1 MSPLIAL
8 CSNQQTL
15 SGYGALHQL
24 PTLLGHTAGDVL
36 LFASPSFLASAH
48 WATLAPHI
56 AATLVDIVTVTH
68 EASPQQLNDWVTTW
82 RGRCR
87 TVVAIGGGSTLDA
100 GKAFSTLACH
110 PLPAER
116 YLEKIGDTALTA
128 ERLTFLAI
136 PTTAGTGSE
145 VTQNAVVTDTAV
157 LKTKASLRH
166 PNLVPD
172 YAILDPALL
181 RGTPAAVLANCGI
194 DAFTHLFEAY
204 LSRQANPLTRALSLT
219 GLRLFVEAWPFLADS
234 DTRGEAAREKMLNA
248 SWLGGL
254 CLASAGLGVIHGIAG
269 ELGALKPWHHGK
281 VCGQLLLP
289 FFDRLAENEN
299 EAQQSLLHELNHQ
312 LFPLAQQQF
321 PAQHLKLW
329 ITDNA
334 CSPFWQTTER
344 LTPAQ
349 VTAIAERATNKYSLV
364 DYSAADRAGLITRAW
379 PEGHH

>member
-1 MSPLIAL
+1 MSTITAL

-15 SGYGALHQL
+15 SGSGSLQEL
-24 PTLLGHTAGDVL
+24 PALLGQTPGDAL
-36 LFASPSFLASAH
+36 LFASPSFLNGSHWPALSASLTAQ
-48 WATLAPHI
+48 
-56 AATLVDIVTVTH
+56 LVGIVEVTQ
-68 EASPQQLNDWVTTW
+68 EASPQQLDEWVSAW

-87 TVVAIGGGSTLDA
+87 TVIAIGGGSTLDA

-110 PLPAER
+110 PLPAVR
-116 YLEKIGDTALTA
+116 YLEKVGDTPLSG
-128 ERLTFLAI
+128 ERLALIAI

-145 VTQNAVVTDTAV
+145 VTQNAVVTDTQV

-172 YAILDPALL
+172 YAILDARLME
-181 RGTPAAVLANCGI
+181 GTPAAVLANCGI

-204 LSRQANPLTRALSLT
+204 LSRHATPLIHALSTT
-219 GLRLFVEAWPFLADS
+219 GLELFVEAWPTIALD
-234 DTRGEAAREKMLNA
+234 DDLGEASREKMLIA

-269 ELGALKPWHHGK
+269 EIGAYKTWHHGK

-289 FFDRLAENEN
+289 FFDLLADSGYDR
-299 EAQQSLLHELNHQ
+299 QQQLLHKLNHR

-329 ITDNA
+329 IMDNA
-334 CSPFWQTTER
+334 CSPFWESDCTLTADEVTE
-344 LTPAQ
+344 LAQ
-349 VTAIAERATNKYSLV
+349 RSTNKNSVVDYCADQRAT
-364 DYSAADRAGLITRAW
+364 LITQAW
-379 PEGHH
+379 HTAG